1 MSEWLKPPPPA
12 ARLAHTAREVLHRAG
27 PGYGSRQRVIIAR
40 SHTAKCVA
48 NEAGYL
54 YITCPSVYRR
64 YVRLHKHLAELLQFL
79 RPADLLREQR
89 QLYDVEELVVELVCL
104 VEVLLLHVVPHATV
118 FAVRACQGRGR
129 RNEERVRGVGL
140 RLYVLFLGKRS

>member
-1 MSEWLKPPPPA
+1 MSEWLKPPPSA
-12 ARLAHTAREVLHRAG
+12 ARLAHTVRGVLHRAG

-64 YVRLHKHLAELLQFL
+64 YVRLHKHLAEFLQ
-79 RPADLLREQR
+79 LLRSTNFLGEKWE
-89 QLYDVEELVVELVCL
+89 LDDVEEFVIKFVGF
-104 VEVLLLHVVPHATV
+104 VEVFLLHVMPNSAMLTV
-118 FAVRACQGRGR
+118 
-129 RNEERVRGVGL
+129 RVYRKT
-140 RLYVLFLGKRS
+140 R